1 MVSPAWVHLTQL
13 PASAVQ
19 WCGQVQAVLL
29 VSGLWTRITE
39 CGRRQSILKEDQT
52 SGLDNNL
59 PFRVANP
66 VAAPLVLVPHE
77 KILYCPIVN
86 YSVDSTIAHG
96 VPNARKCKTP
106 GFVP

>member
-29 VSGLWTRITE
+29 VSGLSTRITE

-66 VAAPLVLVPHE
+66 VAAPLVLE
-77 KILYCPIVN
+77 KNTLLPYCQLFCRLN
-86 YSVDSTIAHG
+86 DS
-96 VPNARKCKTP
+96 ARRAECT
-106 GFVP
+106 